1 MRYPH
6 QIVGTD
12 VVETDLYSV
21 RYDGSELLNMVD
33 TRRSKWVPQ
42 FRDRVIDY
50 LEDDPEH
57 VLMALDLDQ
66 PAVMDLYKVN
76 VNTARRSRVLRGRE
90 NVVAWMTDRQQR
102 VRAMVTLLHGKY
114 VIQVREIEGRQWR
127 TLWEYEAFTPD
138 VITPMGFDWDPNIL
152 YARGY
157 HDGRF
162 AVFKVDLEDAE
173 LTKQLMHSN
182 PKYDVEGSLIYS
194 THQKKVLGIRDARH
208 SGGYVIWERDYEPVL
223 RSVAMRLPHTR
234 NLLVDTSRDESRF
247 ILIARND
254 THPGTFYYGDRKTGE
269 LTGFARRYPQL
280 HPEVLAQKKKV
291 QYVAADG
298 QRIDGYLTLPRDAE
312 PGVKLPT
319 IIHPHGGPAQRTQQG
334 FDYWSAF
341 FADRGYAV
349 LQMDFRGSS
358 GSGYEFMASAFQNW
372 DTVTQMDIADG
383 TRYMIEK
390 GIADPDRICIVGGSF
405 GGYAALMGVAAAG
418 GLYKCAISFAGVS
431 DLVAVRDRARRFVN
445 AELTVGQIGS
455 RGRDLRA
462 ASPVFLVENIDDPVL
477 LIHGATDRVVDVDQ
491 SRDMFEAMKSAGKVV
506 EYVELPTGNHYLS
519 NHFDRIQTFE
529 LMEAFLA
536 KHL

>member
-1 MRYPH
+1 MIGALELDVADEPLNDHLFCTMKLRLVLSGIAIACLFPPARLSAEALPVEAFAALPSVQSARISPDGKRVAALVNSKGVSMITTVQIGSKEPMKPVISTDNKKFRISWYNWANDDKLLVSMRYPH

-12 VVETDLYSV
+12 TVETDLYSV
-21 RYDGSELLNMVD
+21 RHDGSELQNMVD

-42 FRDRVIDY
+42 FCDRVIDY

-102 VRAMVTLLHGKY
+102 VRAMVTLLDGKY
-114 VIQVREIEGRQWR
+114 GIQVREVEGRQWR

-208 SGGYVIWERDYEPVL
+208 SGGYVIWERNYEPVL
-223 RSVAMRLPHTR
+223 RNVAMRLPFTR

-247 ILIARND
+247 ILIATND
-254 THPGTFYYGDRKTGE
+254 THPGTFYYGDRKTSE

-280 HPEVLAQKKKV
+280 RPEVLAKKKKV
-291 QYVAADG
+291 QYVATDG

-334 FDYWSAF
+334 FD
-341 FADRGYAV
+341 
-349 LQMDFRGSS
+349 
-358 GSGYEFMASAFQNW
+358 
-372 DTVTQMDIADG
+372 
-383 TRYMIEK
+383 
-390 GIADPDRICIVGGSF
+390 
-405 GGYAALMGVAAAG
+405 
-418 GLYKCAISFAGVS
+418 
-431 DLVAVRDRARRFVN
+431 
-445 AELTVGQIGS
+445 
-455 RGRDLRA
+455 
-462 ASPVFLVENIDDPVL
+462 
-477 LIHGATDRVVDVDQ
+477 H
-491 SRDMFEAMKSAGKVV
+491 
-506 EYVELPTGNHYLS
+506 
-519 NHFDRIQTFE
+519 
-529 LMEAFLA
+529 
-536 KHL
+536 